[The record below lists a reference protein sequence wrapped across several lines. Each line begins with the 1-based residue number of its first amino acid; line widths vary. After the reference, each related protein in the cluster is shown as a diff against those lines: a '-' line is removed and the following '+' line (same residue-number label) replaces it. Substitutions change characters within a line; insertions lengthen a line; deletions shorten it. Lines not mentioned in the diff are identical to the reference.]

1 MLEQELMTG
10 TTNRIMHGKRA
21 PRGRNGR
28 RRKNRERK
36 KAFKRKNP

>member
-10 TTNRIMHGKRA
+10 TTPDMHGKRA